1 MMQICLCLQAV
12 CPVCREA
19 LPDEVVGGVDTC
31 NLWDS
36 VESGEEQVKYEPST
50 EVLELQRNMS
60 ELYQRQLHKG
70 GIIDLEAERNKF
82 LVPKV

>member
-1 MMQICLCLQAV
+1 
-12 CPVCREA
+12 
-19 LPDEVVGGVDTC
+19 
-31 NLWDS
+31 
-36 VESGEEQVKYEPST
+36 VKYEPST